1 MSKPKVFVREATG
14 LVKSVSPWT
23 LFFAMLGEIGF
34 GTGLLLAN
42 DADGYFSNGNPGGN
56 GIYAVLLLMIFVIFE
71 SYIFYH
77 IVHSVGRTG
86 GDCGRLRRYCDA

>member
-34 GTGLLLAN
+34 GTGLLLIN
-42 DADGYFSNGNPGGN
+42 IADSFFPAGNPGGN
-56 GIYAVLLLMIFVIFE
+56 GVANGTME
-71 SYIFYH
+71 
-77 IVHSVGRTG
+77 RKDWT
-86 GDCGRLRRYCDA
+86 